1 MSLRPGTFAFC
12 LPVYLSTQR
21 SIEGRACTPNTEF
34 LDEGETILACCRTV
48 CCRRSFKKKQ
58 IPKNPLVRN

>member
-34 LDEGETILACCRTV
+34 LDE
-48 CCRRSFKKKQ
+48 
-58 IPKNPLVRN
+58 